1 MNSIKKDNK
10 IIFPPSFFQDVWGLE
25 GVKIIKVL
33 KDVRGKYYKLTGIID
48 STTGKYIFKIFGSW
62 RNVGG
67 VNKDTK
73 VFEIL
78 QNKGFKNISKL
89 LKTKDQKNFKKVG
102 KNFIYLVE
110 YIEGKNPKPTQRAY
124 EKLAV
129 VTAKL
134 HSVKNFPFKTDFDT
148 VKIAK
153 DLRKNSAKFK
163 FGSQYREIVKSL
175 PNFNKFPHTVIHTD
189 IAPSNSVQKK
199 DGTIV
204 FVDWDDVGLGPTIID
219 LGSVLNEIIKEDTS
233 FSKNNVRTLYQIYFK
248 HRKISETEKAHIFDG
263 CLFFALMYISHGNLS
278 KRWKRILWL
287 IENRKSIESLYLQ
300 K

>member
-110 YIEGKNPKPTQRAY
+110 TRNQ
-124 EKLAV
+124 
-129 VTAKL
+129 
-134 HSVKNFPFKTDFDT
+134 HS
-148 VKIAK
+148 
-153 DLRKNSAKFK
+153 
-163 FGSQYREIVKSL
+163 
-175 PNFNKFPHTVIHTD
+175 
-189 IAPSNSVQKK
+189 
-199 DGTIV
+199 
-204 FVDWDDVGLGPTIID
+204 
-219 LGSVLNEIIKEDTS
+219 
-233 FSKNNVRTLYQIYFK
+233 
-248 HRKISETEKAHIFDG
+248 
-263 CLFFALMYISHGNLS
+263 ALMKN
-278 KRWKRILWL
+278 
-287 IENRKSIESLYLQ
+287 
-300 K
+300 